1 MNKAPCDA
9 PTATVPRD
17 TADLSTPAHAQCP
30 AGRPGSPAIGASPEP
45 GTGAGITCLAAG
57 TMVVTARGEIP
68 ADNLRVG
75 EMILTMHGVPGRQPL
90 IHVARRRVSWSGRP
104 DAASL
109 APILIRAGA
118 LMRGAPIRDLRVSPG
133 QGILLDGCLVPAR
146 LLVNGTTI
154 VQEAA
159 TDGITYVYLW
169 LETHGVLIADGTL
182 TESGFED
189 GARRDFADAANVTPL
204 MPLRPGHLPAEAM
217 ERCLPLLLEGPALDR
232 IRQRLATRAR
242 EAGTGF

>member
-9 PTATVPRD
+9 PQATDPHAK
-17 TADLSTPAHAQCP
+17 ADRSSPVRLR
-30 AGRPGSPAIGASPEP
+30 GPGGTRGSSAIGESPEP

-68 ADNLRVG
+68 AETLRVG
-75 EMILTMHGVPGRQPL
+75 EVILTMNGVPSRQPL
-90 IHVARRRVSWSGRP
+90 IHVARRRVNWSGRP

-189 GARRDFADAANVTPL
+189 DARRDFADAANVTPL
-204 MPLRPGHLPAEAM
+204 MPLRPGHLAGEAM
-217 ERCLPLLLEGPALDR
+217 ERCAPLLLEGPALER

-242 EAGTGF
+242 EVGTGF